1 MFAKLESLEKRYEE
15 LDAAMAD
22 PAVLSD
28 MEQFRKT
35 AKARADLE
43 PVVLAFREYR
53 DLKAQLEDNK
63 ELLSDSDADIRE
75 MAREEIHRIE
85 AELPDREQQLRVML
99 LPPDPLDEKNTVLEV
114 RAGTGGDEAALFAA
128 DLFHMY
134 CRFAELQRW
143 KVEIISEM
151 PTDAGGYK
159 EVIALVSGKRVY
171 SQLRYESGTHRVQR
185 VPATESQGR
194 IHTSAATV
202 AVMPEADEVDVN
214 LRPEDLRI
222 DVYRASGAG
231 GQHVNKTESAV
242 RITHIPTGVVVTCE
256 DERSQHKNKA
266 RAMKVLASRILQ
278 AEQEMKN
285 ATIVLR
291 LGSEMGDLTFEPENF
306 EIKLN
311 GEKLDYHP
319 IYLTNSS
326 TLENMRFADKT
337 VANDAKIKAG
347 ENVLT
352 LRVLANTLA
361 GGTTAG
367 PIVDCVKI
375 MANAKFSWNPL
386 LDNPDKREEGI

>member
-278 AEQEMKN
+278 AEQEKQH
-285 ATIVLR
+285 ASEAAERRSQV
-291 LGSEMGDLTFEPENF
+291 GSGDRSERIRTYNFPQGRVTDHRINLTMYSLDRFMEGEIEDMVEALASQAQADALKAEME
-306 EIKLN
+306 
-311 GEKLDYHP
+311 
-319 IYLTNSS
+319 
-326 TLENMRFADKT
+326 
-337 VANDAKIKAG
+337 
-347 ENVLT
+347 
-352 LRVLANTLA
+352 
-361 GGTTAG
+361 
-367 PIVDCVKI
+367 
-375 MANAKFSWNPL
+375 
-386 LDNPDKREEGI
+386 

>member
-1 MFAKLESLEKRYEE
+1 MRVAIKRFITISIAFLVFSTLILSFVSCVKDAPGLKYFVMEAEYVDFTELVGGGHSNEQYEE
-15 LDAAMAD
+15 SMIYGNGTKQEIDLGWSNGYFVAAMH
-22 PAVLSD
+22 
-28 MEQFRKT
+28 
-35 AKARADLE
+35 KANVCLT
-43 PVVLAFREYR
+43 FYFTS
-53 DLKAQLEDNK
+53 NK
-63 ELLSDSDADIRE
+63 
-75 MAREEIHRIE
+75 
-85 AELPDREQQLRVML
+85 
-99 LPPDPLDEKNTVLEV
+99 
-114 RAGTGGDEAALFAA
+114 
-128 DLFHMY
+128 
-134 CRFAELQRW
+134 
-143 KVEIISEM
+143 
-151 PTDAGGYK
+151 
-159 EVIALVSGKRVY
+159 
-171 SQLRYESGTHRVQR
+171 
-185 VPATESQGR
+185 
-194 IHTSAATV
+194 
-202 AVMPEADEVDVN
+202 DV
-214 LRPEDLRI
+214 
-222 DVYRASGAG
+222 
-231 GQHVNKTESAV
+231 
-242 RITHIPTGVVVTCE
+242 
-256 DERSQHKNKA
+256 
-266 RAMKVLASRILQ
+266 
-278 AEQEMKN
+278 KN

>member
-1 MFAKLESLEKRYEE
+1 MFAKLETLEKRYVE

-22 PAVLSD
+22 PAVLAD

-35 AKARADLE
+35 AKSRADLE

-53 DLKAQLEDNK
+53 ELKAQLEENK
-63 ELLSDSDADIRE
+63 ELLSDDDADIRD
-75 MAREEIHRIE
+75 MAREEIQRIE
-85 AELPDREQQLRVML
+85 AELPEREQQLRVML

-171 SQLRYESGTHRVQR
+171 SRLRYESGTHRVQR

-242 RITHIPTGVVVTCE
+242 RITHIPTGTVVTCQ

-266 RAMKVLASRILQ
+266 RAMKVLASRILA
-278 AEQEMKN
+278 AERERQSNELSADRK
-285 ATIVLR
+285 AQV
-291 LGSEMGDLTFEPENF
+291 GSGDRSERIRTYNF
-306 EIKLN
+306 PQGRCTDHRIN
-311 GEKLDYHP
+311 
-319 IYLTNSS
+319 
-326 TLENMRFADKT
+326 
-337 VANDAKIKAG
+337 
-347 ENVLT
+347 LT
-352 LRVLANTLA
+352 LYSLDRIMEGEVEPLFEALA
-361 GGTTAG
+361 TAAQTEAL
-367 PIVDCVKI
+367 K
-375 MANAKFSWNPL
+375 AEA
-386 LDNPDKREEGI
+386 EA